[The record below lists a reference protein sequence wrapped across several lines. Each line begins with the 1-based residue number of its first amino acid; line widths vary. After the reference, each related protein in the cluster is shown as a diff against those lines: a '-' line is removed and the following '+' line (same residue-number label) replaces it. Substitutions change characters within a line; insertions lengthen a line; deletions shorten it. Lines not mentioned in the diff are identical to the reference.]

1 MNISE
6 IEEEILKLE
15 KADTNWQNVQRLAW
29 LYTVR
34 DHLSSDKMPI
44 VANKVMQ
51 VMPNYSGE
59 FGQAVSGTN
68 IDSVMSVLSEH
79 MEVIKILF
87 PKEYQEVI
95 NNIKKPSG

>member
-95 NNIKKPSG
+95 NKIKKPSG

>member
-6 IEEEILKLE
+6 IEEEITKLE
-15 KADTNWQNVQRLAW
+15 QADTSWQNVQRLAW

-34 DHLSSDKMPI
+34 DHLEVDKTPI

-59 FGQAVSGTN
+59 FGEAVSGTS
-68 IDSVMSVLSEH
+68 IDNVMNVLSEH
-79 MEVIKILF
+79 M
-87 PKEYQEVI
+87 
-95 NNIKKPSG
+95 

>member
-6 IEEEILKLE
+6 IEEEISKLE

-44 VANKVMQ
+44 VANKIQ
-51 VMPNYSGE
+51 DIMPSYSGE
-59 FGQAVSGTN
+59 FGEAVSGAT
-68 IDSVMSVLSEH
+68 IDSVIDVLNEH
-79 MEVIKILF
+79 MQVVKVLF

-95 NNIKKPSG
+95 NKIKEPPE